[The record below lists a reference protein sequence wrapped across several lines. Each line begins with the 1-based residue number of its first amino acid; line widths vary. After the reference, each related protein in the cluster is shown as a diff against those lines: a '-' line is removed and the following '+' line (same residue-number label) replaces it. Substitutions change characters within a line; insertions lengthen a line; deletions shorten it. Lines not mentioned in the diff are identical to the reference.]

1 MKFKGDDPS
10 IGKVGWRRWS
20 ILRHLSAERKTPPTP
35 VSKATGRGL
44 YLRINNDKNII
55 EISDKL
61 KQRLSLL
68 SCIDGVSFD
77 SLLVQNHSWVAL
89 SPAEWPEELPVIK
102 ILNAQQ
108 QALSFTCCVV
118 NEGADWL
125 LLLADIH
132 QSMVSLQQYENRL
145 SLWNQAIE
153 YSVRIQSARGEAG
166 AVLSDWLESLSLR
179 LDVTWAVVVVYD
191 RHGQVSLQHY
201 FNPELTLEPPNIREL
216 YNQLELNL
224 HHQSFSAN
232 GFWGELTW
240 CVPYMDADGCQS
252 WLCLGHSHNSLL
264 YRWWKIKDLGKIFA
278 LVVEPALLKQRERQL
293 VKTLD
298 RYQSFEL
305 LSKGGWWE
313 YYPDTD
319 TMYFSRNLLKSL
331 GVDES
336 KDFVEMPARVWLDM
350 IAPADRHELRCK
362 LNTEGHLKH
371 CFRFLVNDKHSWYQ
385 VEGVHTQDENKRYIL
400 GIALDVNDIQT
411 VAWEAE
417 KNQARMKGLV
427 DSAPGIIYIQLY
439 DQGMLTMSFYSGSLK
454 NTLGWS
460 LEDFVE
466 NSYTYYIHPDDREN
480 YFAHVRHLLSSGSSG
495 FQYRIRDINGQFHW
509 VQDEARLIRDD
520 KGMPVEVIGLCLDI
534 TQSKE
539 DSERI
544 YHSEERYRA
553 LVENSPAI
561 IFRYTP
567 DLEVTF
573 ANNMLYSALSLDT
586 RDCDSIN
593 MQDFV
598 VKEYYPELRKRV
610 DDMYMEDACYTS
622 EVTVRRHDGHLR
634 WWVIY
639 ERGIFD
645 EQGSLV
651 EVQAVARD
659 NTELHEARQ
668 HMLHSAK
675 MATLGQMAT
684 GLAHEISQPLN
695 VIHMAITNLVTKVD
709 AGSVT
714 DTYLVVKLG
723 RIASQIARAEKIIDH
738 MRIFGRQSDIKG
750 RIFNPKIAVENAL
763 TLLEIKLRKDEIE
776 VVREIQSL
784 PNIVGHS
791 DRLEQVLINL
801 IVNASSAALERSRDV
816 GGRPLIKI
824 EGESDQRMVFLRV
837 RDNGKGIPP
846 EIMDRIFD
854 PFFTTKP
861 PGEGTGLGLSIS
873 YSIIKQ
879 MSGRLMVQSDHQGA
893 VFTIE
898 LPVMS
903 A

>member
-1 MKFKGDDPS
+1 MKLKGDDSS
-10 IGKVGWRRWS
+10 IGKSSRRRWS
-20 ILRHLSAERKTPPTP
+20 ILRHLSAERKTPSIPE
-35 VSKATGRGL
+35 SKVAGRGL
-44 YLRINNDKNII
+44 YLRINNDKTII
-55 EISDKL
+55 EVSDRL

-68 SCIDGVSFD
+68 SCIDGVPLD
-77 SLLVQNHSWVAL
+77 SLFVQNHSWVGL
-89 SPAEWPEELPVIK
+89 SPAEWPEELPVLK
-102 ILNAQQ
+102 ILNAHQ

-118 NEGADWL
+118 DDGADWL
-125 LLLADIH
+125 LLLADID

-145 SLWNQAIE
+145 SLWNQAID
-153 YSVRIQSARGEAG
+153 YSVRIQSARGEVG
-166 AVLSDWLESLSLR
+166 IILSDWLESLSLR
-179 LDVTWAVVVVYD
+179 LDVAWAVVVIYD
-191 RHGQVSLQHY
+191 RHGQVGLQHY

-216 YNQLELNL
+216 YNQLELHL
-224 HHQSFSAN
+224 HQYSFSAN

-240 CVPYMDADGCQS
+240 CLPYMDIDGCQS

-264 YRWWKIKDLGKIFA
+264 YRGWNIEDLGKIFA
-278 LVVEPALLKQRERQL
+278 LVIEPVLLKQRERQL
-293 VKTLD
+293 VKALD

-313 YYPDTD
+313 YYPDNES
-319 TMYFSRNLLKSL
+319 MCFSRNLLKSL
-331 GVDES
+331 GVDEP
-336 KDFVEMPARVWLDM
+336 KDFVEMPASVWLDM

-362 LNTEGHLKH
+362 LNTEGYLKH
-371 CFRFLVNDKHSWYQ
+371 CFRFLVNGKHSWYQ
-385 VEGVHTQDENKRYIL
+385 VEGVHTQDENKCYIL

-411 VAWEAE
+411 IAWEAE

-466 NSYTYYIHPDDREN
+466 NSYTYYIHSDDRDN
-480 YFAHVRHLLSSGSSG
+480 YFAHVRHLLNAGSSG

-520 KGMPVEVIGLCLDI
+520 RGVPVEVIGLCLDI

-573 ANNMLYSALSLDT
+573 ANNMLYSALSLDL
-586 RDCDSIN
+586 RDCNSIN

-598 VKEYYPELRKRV
+598 DKEYYPELRKRV

-645 EQGSLV
+645 EQGSLI

-714 DTYLVVKLG
+714 DSYLVVKLG
-723 RIASQIARAEKIIDH
+723 RIASQVARAEKIIDH
-738 MRIFGRQSDIKG
+738 MRIFGHQSDIKG

-776 VVREIQSL
+776 VIREIQSL

-824 EGESDQRMVFLRV
+824 EGESDQSLVLLRV

-854 PFFTTKP
+854 PFFTTKA

-873 YSIIKQ
+873 YAIIKQ
-879 MSGRLMVQSDHQGA
+879 MSGRLIVQSDHQGT

-898 LPVMS
+898 LPVMPT
-903 A
+903 